1 MNFPTISPEFDNL
14 AEYVD
19 PELYDVENA
28 HFEPDGP
35 FFLQLAQEVDGPV
48 LELGCGTGRLG
59 IPLLQQGIDYTGL
72 DPMPQMLEHA
82 RRKARELPAQWIEA
96 DARSFQLGGQYQLI
110 FDNGAAFV
118 HVRERADHEAILACV
133 REHLAPNGRFV
144 LAIHMMQPTAM
155 QDRDER
161 VWFSYV
167 DHLGQDVTVSGTER
181 FEVATQ
187 IFHED
192 AIRRW
197 HGADGQEVRR
207 LAPLAR
213 RIFFPPEVDALLHY
227 NGFTVVERYGD
238 WDRSPLTN
246 ESPRMIFVATKR

>member
-72 DPMPQMLEHA
+72 DPMPQMLAHA
-82 RRKARELPAQWIEA
+82 RHKSTDLPAQWFEA
-96 DARSFQLGGQYQLI
+96 DARSFQLEWQYQLI

-118 HVRERADHEAILACV
+118 HVRTRADHEA
-133 REHLAPNGRFV
+133 V
-144 LAIHMMQPTAM
+144 LAKSLALWRQCSQST
-155 QDRDER
+155 
-161 VWFSYV
+161 
-167 DHLGQDVTVSGTER
+167 TER
-181 FEVATQ
+181 CATAPVVAGDRQ
-187 IFHED
+187 GVVVPVLP
-192 AIRRW
+192 IR
-197 HGADGQEVRR
+197 
-207 LAPLAR
+207 
-213 RIFFPPEVDALLHY
+213 
-227 NGFTVVERYGD
+227 ERSG
-238 WDRSPLTN
+238 
-246 ESPRMIFVATKR
+246 PRHCQR